1 GPELLLLD
9 EPAAGMNHEETE
21 MLSQIL
27 YRIHALGVTMLLIEH
42 DMSFVS
48 SVATRAYVM
57 DFGQKISE
65 GSVKQVLSDPAVM
78 KAYLGDDVEYA

>member
-1 GPELLLLD
+1 
-9 EPAAGMNHEETE
+9 
-21 MLSQIL
+21 
-27 YRIHALGVTMLLIEH
+27 
-42 DMSFVS
+42 MSFVS